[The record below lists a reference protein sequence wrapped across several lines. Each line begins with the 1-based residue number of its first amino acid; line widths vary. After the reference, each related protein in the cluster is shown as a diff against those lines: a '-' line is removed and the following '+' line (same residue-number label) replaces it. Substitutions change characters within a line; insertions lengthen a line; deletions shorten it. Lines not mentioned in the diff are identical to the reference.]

1 MFFFG
6 FNDTTSDASS
16 GVSAGISAGPEIVLS
31 LVNHNG
37 TTHDLKLKNNLKR
50 KENQKIQFSNQ
61 KTTHNRSK
69 LINKTSN
76 YKITLNQLKESNFIL
91 QSMIKMYKVF
101 RLKNSKYGYSKTCAQ
116 RAQPLGPK
124 KWPLNR
130 GGDFSIKICFKIIW
144 VSFRLI
150 LVQR

>member
-50 KENQKIQFSNQ
+50 KEN
-61 KTTHNRSK
+61 
-69 LINKTSN
+69 
-76 YKITLNQLKESNFIL
+76 
-91 QSMIKMYKVF
+91 
-101 RLKNSKYGYSKTCAQ
+101 
-116 RAQPLGPK
+116 
-124 KWPLNR
+124 
-130 GGDFSIKICFKIIW
+130 
-144 VSFRLI
+144 
-150 LVQR
+150 

>member
-1 MFFFG
+1 
-6 FNDTTSDASS
+6 
-16 GVSAGISAGPEIVLS
+16 
-31 LVNHNG
+31 
-37 TTHDLKLKNNLKR
+37 
-50 KENQKIQFSNQ
+50 
-61 KTTHNRSK
+61 

-101 RLKNSKYGYSKTCAQ
+101 KFENSKYSKTCAQ

-130 GGDFSIKICFKIIW
+130 GDLLFGGFSIKISFKIIW

-150 LVQR
+150 VVQR